1 LLREYLLFQSRPN
14 TPLLAAGM
22 KGVNK
27 VTFPLGKKI
36 PRSSS
41 SLSDLGVEDLLRLG
55 ASFFFEPEF

>member
-36 PRSSS
+36 PRS
-41 SLSDLGVEDLLRLG
+41 LLRLG